1 MLKSLLI
8 LFSLVLGLLVPA
20 AGAAQFLVRPFLM
33 VLLFFSF
40 LGVELNRDIFDRRQ
54 GWVALLLL
62 PIGLGAFA
70 LGNVHSPELGWMLFV
85 IAIAPTA
92 IISPVLAD
100 IMRRRAGYLIGSILV
115 THGAVA
121 LILPLLIPVLSGQEL
136 RWAALLQLF
145 TTILS
150 TVLGPLLAA
159 QLPRRYMGRWVPL
172 LLRINPYVFILFLS
186 NIFIASANLSQYIQ
200 YESALGWS
208 VIALAGGGI
217 FTLGLA
223 NFGLG
228 ALIAPAGLE
237 VEGSLA
243 LGRKNTMLAIWI
255 ALAFIGP
262 AATLGPMLYI
272 LFQNLFNAGQIA
284 WLDRKYSRTGA
295 SPDK

>member
-40 LGVELNRDIFDRRQ
+40 LGVDLSRDIFDRRQ

-70 LGNVHSPELGWMLFV
+70 LGNVHSAELGWMLFV

-115 THGAVA
+115 THGVVA
-121 LILPLLIPVLSGQEL
+121 LILPLLIPVLSGREL

-159 QLPRRYMGRWVPL
+159 QLPRRYLGRWVPV
-172 LLRINPYVFILFLS
+172 LLRINPYIFILFLS

-272 LFQNLFNAGQIA
+272 LFQNLFNAAQIA
-284 WLDRKYSRTGA
+284 WLDRKYPRTGA
-295 SPDK
+295 SPGK